1 MWRAEPTLDAATVT
15 YLSPEASL
23 PLPSDDDDWG
33 VLMKR
38 LALAGDLLLLILLAA
53 CGGPSPTPSPSV
65 SAVIGT
71 ADQAALIAERLTSI
85 AGPWNVGDI
94 AHGTYES
101 LWGGSTSDLTGIG
114 TADRA
119 AKASRVVW
127 RVDLSGPNG
136 SEQLYIDEVSG
147 QLLDAITQGT

>member
-1 MWRAEPTLDAATVT
+1 
-15 YLSPEASL
+15 
-23 PLPSDDDDWG
+23 
-33 VLMKR
+33 MKR
-38 LALAGDLLLLILLAA
+38 LALAGVLLLLILLGA
-53 CGGPSPTPSPSV
+53 CGGPAPTPSPSA
-65 SAVIGT
+65 SGVIGT

-85 AGPWNVGDI
+85 AGPWKVGDI

-101 LWGGSTSDLTGIG
+101 LWGGSTSDLTGNG

-119 AKASRVVW
+119 AKASRIVW

-136 SEQLYIDEVSG
+136 SEQLYIDEASG